1 MQDPPSSS
9 STLLDNEAMEAMT
22 VAVDIAP
29 SIWESMEAL
38 VCDVV
43 SAKFNI
49 PEALVSAKA
58 LTKRLSNNI
67 RAVRE
72 ADPTAD
78 RRALRDDATTFAKTV
93 ILLCNVFKNHGA
105 ERPLPPDLRANM
117 ILLMNAT
124 EESVMLLHVS
134 SFSPSANRPYSPL
147 VSTVNGFGL
156 PTPGLGAS
164 PSQSSAAGG
173 SGEDMREF
181 KIGSGITAT
190 RHALQSN
197 NARPGLYNPGAAFSR
212 TQVLHQGFKVPPF
225 TRLDS
230 KGRYGGLTSGDE
242 S

>member
-1 MQDPPSSS
+1 MK
-9 STLLDNEAMEAMT
+9 

-29 SIWESMEAL
+29 SIWESMETLA
-38 VCDVV
+38 DDV

-49 PEALVSAKA
+49 SEALVNAKA
-58 LTKRLSNNI
+58 LTRRLSDNI
-67 RAVRE
+67 KAVRE
-72 ADPTAD
+72 SDPAAD
-78 RRALRDDATTFAKTV
+78 RKALRDDATAFAKAV

-105 ERPLPPDLRANM
+105 ERPIPADLRANM

-147 VSTVNGFGL
+147 VSAGSGFGL

-164 PSQSSAAGG
+164 SSPSSTAGG
-173 SGEDMREF
+173 SGEDAREF
-181 KIGSGITAT
+181 KIGSGITTT

-197 NARPGLYNPGAAFSR
+197 NARPGLYNPGVAVSR
-212 TQVLHQGFKVPPF
+212 AQVPYQGFKAPPF